1 LRSQVYTTKEDTLST
16 ITATPTQLPTGTWA
30 IDPVHSQVGFAVDY
44 MVGTFRGSFSPV
56 EGALAVAEDGGAE
69 LKGSAAASSIKVQD
83 ESLSTHLL
91 SPDFFDAER
100 TPEIRFSAT
109 DVRRSG
115 NEVTVKG
122 ELTIKGITEPVELTG
137 TISDPVRDAYGNDRI
152 GLTLETIVDRTR
164 FGVNWNL
171 ALPNG
176 KPALAND
183 VTLTAE
189 LYLVKA

>member
-1 LRSQVYTTKEDTLST
+1 LST
-16 ITATPTQLPTGTWA
+16 ITATQTQLPTGTWSV
-30 IDPVHSQVGFAVDY
+30 DPVHSQVGFAVDY

-56 EGALAVAEDGGAE
+56 TGTLAVDENGAAE
-69 LKGSAAASSIKVQD
+69 LKGSAEASSIKVQD
-83 ESLSTHLL
+83 ENLSTHLL

-100 TPEIRFSAT
+100 TPEIGFSAT

-115 NEVTVKG
+115 DDVTVNG
-122 ELTIKGITEPVELTG
+122 ELTIKGITQPVELTG
-137 TISDPVRDAYGNDRI
+137 TVSAQVEDAYGNDRI
-152 GLTLETIVDRTR
+152 GLTLSTAIDRTR
-164 FGVNWNL
+164 FGLNWNL
-171 ALPNG
+171 PLPNG

>member
-1 LRSQVYTTKEDTLST
+1 MST
-16 ITATPTQLPTGTWA
+16 ITATRTQLPTGTWN

-56 EGALAVAEDGGAE
+56 QGTLAVTDDGAAE
-69 LKGSAAASSIKVQD
+69 LKGSAQAAGIKVQD
-83 ESLSTHLL
+83 ENLATHLL

-100 TPEIRFSAT
+100 TPDIGFSAA
-109 DVRRSG
+109 DVRRAG
-115 NEVTVKG
+115 DDVTVNG
-122 ELTIKGITEPVELTG
+122 ELTIKGVTQPVELTG
-137 TISDPVRDAYGNDRI
+137 TVTDPVEDAYGNDRI
-152 GLTLETIVDRTR
+152 GLTLRTTIDRTQ
-164 FGVNWNL
+164 FGLNWNL
-171 ALPNG
+171 PLPNG